1 LAGLFS
7 VFAALA
13 DGMMLAVTPTH
24 LLAVVAIGLLA
35 EQGTRSMVRLL
46 ALFALGL
53 LAGSF
58 AIALAIRETPSA
70 LTLLGIATS
79 AGIVAA
85 AAVPLPSILKNAL
98 TLTTG
103 TALAFNS
110 PPQAITIPSAIATQV
125 GFGGAALTTFGLIA
139 FIATRADRH
148 WQRVAMR
155 VVASWIAASAILVLA
170 LRLAR

>member
-1 LAGLFS
+1 MNAFVDGLAQFF
-7 VFAALA
+7 V
-13 DGMMLAVTPTH
+13 PTH

-35 EQGTRSMVRLL
+35 GQGTRGMVVLL

-58 AIALAIRETPSA
+58 AIALAMREMPSA
-70 LTLLGIATS
+70 LTLLGIAAS

-110 PPQAITIPSAIATQV
+110 PPQAITIPSAIATQA
-125 GFGGAALTTFGLIA
+125 GFAGAALTTFGLIA
-139 FIATRADRH
+139 FIATRADH
-148 WQRVAMR
+148 PWQRVAMR

-170 LRLAR
+170 LRLTR

>member
-1 LAGLFS
+1 MNAFVDGLAQFF
-7 VFAALA
+7 V
-13 DGMMLAVTPTH
+13 PTH

-35 EQGTRSMVRLL
+35 GQGTRGMVVLL

-58 AIALAIRETPSA
+58 AIASAIREMPSA
-70 LTLLGIATS
+70 LTLLGIAAS
-79 AGIVAA
+79 AGIVA

-110 PPQAITIPSAIATQV
+110 PPQAITIPSAIATQA

-139 FIATRADRH
+139 FIATRADH
-148 WQRVAMR
+148 SWQRVAMR

-170 LRLAR
+170 LRLTR

>member
-1 LAGLFS
+1 LAG
-7 VFAALA
+7 LA
-13 DGMMLAVTPTH
+13 DGMLLAAAPTH
-24 LLAVVAIGLLA
+24 LLAIIAIGLLA
-35 EQGTRSMVRLL
+35 GQGGRSLVVTL

-58 AIALAIRETPSA
+58 AIAMAIREMPSA
-70 LTLLGIATS
+70 STLLGITAL
-79 AGIVAA
+79 AGLVVA
-85 AAVPLPSILKNAL
+85 AAVPLPSILKNVL
-98 TLTTG
+98 TLAIG
-103 TALAFNS
+103 AALAFNS

-139 FIATRADRH
+139 FIATRAART

-155 VVASWIAASAILVLA
+155 VVGSWIAASAILVLA